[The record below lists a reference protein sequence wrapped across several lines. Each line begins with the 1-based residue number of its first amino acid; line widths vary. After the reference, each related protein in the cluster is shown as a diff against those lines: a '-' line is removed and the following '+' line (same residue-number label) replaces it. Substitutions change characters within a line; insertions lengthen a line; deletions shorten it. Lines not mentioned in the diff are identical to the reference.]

1 MLLLLDALHPRA
13 PRRRLLAPPPLALPP
28 LLVLPLHVLLLLRL
42 QAEQADSSRLPHD
55 EPAWERKC
63 ARAILRLAQQYPGDP
78 GAMAP
83 LFLNYL
89 LIAPGESFFMG
100 ANEPHAY
107 VAGEIIEVMAC
118 SDNVVRAGLTAKF
131 KDVSN
136 LVNML
141 TYTMGGQWASG
152 WVLGRTIA

>member
-1 MLLLLDALHPRA
+1 MAQKGLLTLRAELDKQGKT
-13 PRRRLLAPPPLALPP
+13 LAAIVKEEIETRTLNFET
-28 LLVLPLHVLLLLRL
+28 VGKQIEELRL
-42 QAEQADSSRLPHD
+42 QSEQLLPHSPHD

-63 ARAILRLAQQYPGDP
+63 ARAILRLAQQFPGDP

-83 LFLNYL
+83 FFLNYL
-89 LIAPGESFFMG
+89 LIAPGESFYMD

-152 WVLGRTIA
+152 WVA